1 MYFRLQF
8 YLIQY
13 KVNEN
18 NVSTFKN
25 FYERKMQSEILVIQH
40 KVKIAQQSKK
50 KLFSSLLLY

>member
-50 KLFSSLLLY
+50 KVI